1 MRRTLTI
8 TVLAPTRAQPA
19 LHVTPTV
26 LNFDVVEGDKN
37 PAPASL
43 VVSNAGGGRL
53 VWSVSNDSPKWLTLD
68 PTKGALAGASAAK
81 IQAQPISSG
90 LAAGRYPATL
100 TFTTPG
106 AVNTSVVVT
115 ATLVVTPSP
124 SATNSVV
131 TGAVSPGPSRFLLWG
146 IPAAVVLVGGLMLAR
161 KTPKKKRPQPV
172 SPDVKLILGAGVQ
185 EVRAPEPLLSLFL
198 RIRVRIDTGTQR
210 VSAQA
215 RLIEKI
221 TKVE

>member
-1 MRRTLTI
+1 
-8 TVLAPTRAQPA
+8 
-19 LHVTPTV
+19 
-26 LNFDVVEGDKN
+26 
-37 PAPASL
+37 
-43 VVSNAGGGRL
+43 
-53 VWSVSNDSPKWLTLD
+53 
-68 PTKGALAGASAAK
+68 
-81 IQAQPISSG
+81 
-90 LAAGRYPATL
+90 
-100 TFTTPG
+100 
-106 AVNTSVVVT
+106 
-115 ATLVVTPSP
+115 
-124 SATNSVV
+124 
-131 TGAVSPGPSRFLLWG
+131 LWG